1 MTTRAHTRRV
11 PNRLRAARKLRAD
24 AEELDQVARRLELAG
39 DLARSNEA
47 ARLAGNS
54 RRGADLLDPDP
65 KPEI

>member
-1 MTTRAHTRRV
+1 MTRRP
-11 PNRLRAARKLRAD
+11 PNRVVAARKLRSD
-24 AEELDQVARRLELAG
+24 AEELDRVARRLELAG
-39 DLARSNEA
+39 DLQRSNDA